1 MLLSLGTTVG
11 LAGYFR
17 GLAASDATA
26 KSGASA
32 GATTPAGTAAP
43 SASSGGTA
51 GTTAA
56 ATTGGTAAGS
66 VLAGGTYTGDVATNR
81 WGPVQVQIT
90 VAGGSIS
97 DVAVLEVP
105 SGNSKDVTINNRAV
119 PVLVQSTLAAQ
130 SAQIDSVSG
139 ATYTSTSYKQSLQS
153 AIDAA
158 RAAASN

>member
-1 MLLSLGTTVG
+1 ML
-11 LAGYFR
+11 A
-17 GLAASDATA
+17 D
-26 KSGASA
+26 
-32 GATTPAGTAAP
+32 
-43 SASSGGTA
+43 
-51 GTTAA
+51 
-56 ATTGGTAAGS
+56 
-66 VLAGGTYTGDVATNR
+66 GTYTGDVATNR